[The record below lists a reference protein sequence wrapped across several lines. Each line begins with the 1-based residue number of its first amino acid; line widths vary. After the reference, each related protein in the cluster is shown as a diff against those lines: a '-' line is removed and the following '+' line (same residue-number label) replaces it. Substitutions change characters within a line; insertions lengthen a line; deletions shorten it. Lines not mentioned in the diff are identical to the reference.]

1 MLKWLV
7 TRGPTTSPV
16 REVVTDDPL
25 ATLKVKTKGNSHEIY
40 AVSRVNPLYH
50 DEESESTVTVHAEDE
65 EEEDE
70 EDDDAGKNEDG
81 SNQAK
86 VLPESPP
93 TDRGSVR
100 SSGYGSKETDSV
112 SERSDGQEDDL
123 LGGETNAEPLP
134 ALQGKSKHCFSSG
147 ASHLELRKEKEQSE
161 VHRQAQPLQSVSVV
175 HKSFEDLSTQY
186 SYFPKVMTLGK
197 KSVAT
202 IINQHS
208 QFVHNIEVGLR
219 RVKSL
224 EIMHRQQKTHLNSST
239 VPRPIWP
246 RVSGLVEDLQKEA
259 SKSDAPG
266 QKQNALDIIK
276 QDLRYVT
283 SINVLPRRLRS
294 RTKSVN
300 QILGKGGI
308 YNEFPEH
315 IPFRDIEDSDIS
327 RYFRNDNQSSGYQ
340 LMSLHPDSLVSEDT
354 LRMMRYS
361 QHEDLFPEE
370 DDLESAIQ
378 FTSRESPLVMPDFS
392 QAMYTRGLYATLN
405 RAASLNTKD
414 IVKPP
419 YKNKSRSFDI
429 THRSFKS
436 SAKKKGLA
444 NVKDLWEKSGLKTN
458 GRKLLV
464 DVSEAIS
471 SKGEDHDESQKQA
484 FSGSNMQQLKSLES
498 ILMVT
503 ESRSAKLDS
512 NDTVLTMQSSH
523 TYEDLTSFDSKYP
536 SHPNTESM
544 ESKSSGTY
552 AEIGDIIIE
561 GIDNPAFLG
570 DDEHA
575 EYTSAQPSAL
585 VDNGQKA
592 TNKKVLDPD
601 RLAQFKKKINEKL
614 QGAPLHRMQWLDL
627 DEIVIDDIG
636 DRQERRVKFTADTFN
651 PNSMRREVGGSHQD
665 RPFPGAVLRQYPTD
679 KDNALED
686 SSPQKVSQDSGEV
699 GRRGIWTTSESYRER
714 FQEAPKGTVG
724 RERRQQLWESYY
736 GMGGHMDRTLPRHLA
751 PHPNSKAPFCGPGN
765 CHDFTL
771 DLYRAAKLRK
781 RSEARRRRRR
791 CYAAVLIVAALV
803 AFLGAVVTISWY
815 YTGGQKFFGSM

>member
-7 TRGPTTSPV
+7 TRGPTTSPA

-50 DEESESTVTVHAEDE
+50 DEDITNTVHAEE
-65 EEEDE
+65 EEEEKE
-70 EDDDAGKNEDG
+70 EDNNAGNIEDR

-93 TDRGSVR
+93 TDRGSIR

-123 LGGETNAEPLP
+123 LGSETHAEPSLS
-134 ALQGKSKHCFSSG
+134 LQGESKHCFSSG
-147 ASHLELRKEKEQSE
+147 ASHVKLRKEKEQSE
-161 VHRQAQPLQSVSVV
+161 VYRQVQPLQSVSVL
-175 HKSFEDLSTQY
+175 HKSFEDSSTQY
-186 SYFPKVMTLGK
+186 SNCLKVMTLGK
-197 KSVAT
+197 KSVAA
-202 IINQHS
+202 IINQHP

-224 EIMHRQQKTHLNSST
+224 EIVHRQQKTHFDSST

-246 RVSGLVEDLQKEA
+246 RVSGLVEDFQKEA
-259 SKSDAPG
+259 SKSDALG

-283 SINVLPRRLRS
+283 SINVLPRRLLS
-294 RTKSVN
+294 HTKSVN
-300 QILGKGGI
+300 QFPGKDGI
-308 YNEFPEH
+308 YDESPED
-315 IPFRDIEDSDIS
+315 IPFRDRENSDIS
-327 RYFRNDNQSSGYQ
+327 RYFRNDNQSPGYQ

-361 QHEDLFPEE
+361 QHEDLFPDEN
-370 DDLESAIQ
+370 DLESAIQ

-436 SAKKKGLA
+436 SAKKRGLA

-464 DVSEAIS
+464 DVSDAIS
-471 SKGEDHDESQKQA
+471 SKGEDHDESRKQA
-484 FSGSNMQQLKSLES
+484 FSGSNMQQLRSLES

-503 ESRSAKLDS
+503 ESRSVKLDT

-552 AEIGDIIIE
+552 AEIGDIFIE

-570 DDEHA
+570 DGEHSG
-575 EYTSAQPSAL
+575 YSIAQPVAL
-585 VDNGQKA
+585 VDNKQRA

-651 PNSMRREVGGSHQD
+651 PNSIRREVGGSHQD
-665 RPFPGAVLRQYPTD
+665 RPFPGAVVRQYPTD
-679 KDNALED
+679 KDDAMEG
-686 SSPQKVSQDSGEV
+686 STHQKVSRDSSEV

-714 FQEAPKGTVG
+714 FQK
-724 RERRQQLWESYY
+724 
-736 GMGGHMDRTLPRHLA
+736 
-751 PHPNSKAPFCGPGN
+751 PGN

-771 DLYRAAKLRK
+771 DLYRAAKLRQ